1 MSGGYA
7 SFDPKPFELTDEQLA
22 EIASQVPAY
31 THPAT
36 HPATMITEDVS
47 HRFTTDTEKGT
58 WNGKQ
63 NALGFTPAVD
73 NHVHTGVYEA
83 ANTNIQTHVTSSHA
97 PADAEANVNADWNAV
112 SGDAQILN
120 KPTIPA
126 AQIQSDWTQAS
137 TGALDFIKNK
147 PAIPVVSDVAYDA
160 SSWDNNTDAPSK
172 NAVRDKFESLST
184 GSVPISWGK
193 YF

>member
-1 MSGGYA
+1 MGGYA
-7 SFDPKPFELTDEQLA
+7 SPVPTPAYISEAQMDAIVADVL
-22 EIASQVPAY
+22 SQVEEGQSY

-36 HPATMITEDVS
+36 HPATMITEDTT
-47 HRFTTDTEKGT
+47 HRFVTDAEKIT
-58 WNGKQ
+58 WN
-63 NALGFTPAVD
+63 
-73 NHVHTGVYEA
+73 
-83 ANTNIQTHVTSSHA
+83 S
-97 PADAEANVNADWNAV
+97 AEANVNVDWNAS

-126 AQIQSDWTQAS
+126 AQIQSDWNQAG

-147 PAIPVVSDVAYDA
+147 PSIPVVSDTAYDA
-160 SSWDNNTDAPSK
+160 SSWDNNTDAPTK

-184 GSVPISWGK
+184 GSVPTAWGK